1 VLDSLAVLGFGER
14 GWGAAM
20 LEGALMTLLVSAC
33 GLVIGAII
41 GGLAAWGRLSS
52 SATGSAAGRTYA
64 AIFRG
69 VPELLIVYFVYFGT
83 STLLTS
89 FAQLFGYTGFVG
101 VPSFAAGAL
110 AVGAISGAYQAEVYR
125 ASYLAIS
132 KGELEAAVSVG
143 MPRWLMFRR
152 IIGPQVMRFA
162 IPALGNLWQVALKDS
177 SLIAVTGLAELM
189 RVSQVG
195 AASTRRP
202 FTFYIGGAVLYLVMT
217 LITTRVFDLA
227 EARATRGMRR
237 AAG

>member
-1 VLDSLAVLGFGER
+1 
-14 GWGAAM
+14 M
-20 LEGALMTLLVSAC
+20 
-33 GLVIGAII
+33 
-41 GGLAAWGRLSS
+41 
-52 SATGSAAGRTYA
+52 
-64 AIFRG
+64 
-69 VPELLIVYFVYFGT
+69 
-83 STLLTS
+83 
-89 FAQLFGYTGFVG
+89 
-101 VPSFAAGAL
+101 PSFAAGAL